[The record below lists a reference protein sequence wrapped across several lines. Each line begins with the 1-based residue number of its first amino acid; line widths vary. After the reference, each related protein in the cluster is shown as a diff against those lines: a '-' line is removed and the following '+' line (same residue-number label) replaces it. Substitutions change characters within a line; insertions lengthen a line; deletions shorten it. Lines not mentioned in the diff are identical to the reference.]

1 MLFLVDIPGAFDFV
15 STNSLPA
22 PFLVAVS
29 LESDREDSESGAQA
43 ISRRALHRAVGTQ
56 GKPSSR
62 TVLSNETCC
71 AP

>member
-29 LESDREDSESGAQA
+29 LESDREDSESDAQG
-43 ISRRALHRAVGTQ
+43 I
-56 GKPSSR
+56 
-62 TVLSNETCC
+62 
-71 AP
+71 